1 MQLDNATG
9 FLVKWGATFLVD
21 IVLSRHREER
31 ESVVFTLLAFCICYV
46 YRHICLCI
54 RFCFDISGKPSHS
67 FFGHLYSFSFST
79 GLHLIAAS

>member
-1 MQLDNATG
+1 MKLDNATR

-54 RFCFDISGKPSHS
+54 RFCFDMSRKPSPS
-67 FFGHLYSFSFST
+67 SLGHLHSFSFST